1 MTALSRRAI
10 LASAGA
16 AVAVAGV
23 PGVVRA
29 DTSPLDDAK
38 TREAMELFGQLN
50 PHRQEILLNTMRL
63 VLEVQ
68 RSNES
73 QGFTTED
80 DARAGRDLERQI
92 GGMRP

>member
-1 MTALSRRAI
+1 MQITRRDALVG
-10 LASAGA
+10 ASAA
-16 AVAVAGV
+16 AMVAGV
-23 PGVVRA
+23 PGA
-29 DTSPLDDAK
+29 ASAGKLPLDDAK
-38 TREAMELFGQLN
+38 TREALELFRQLN

-73 QGFTTED
+73 RGFTTED

-92 GGMRP
+92 GGSPS

>member
-1 MTALSRRAI
+1 MTGLTRRAA
-10 LASAGA
+10 LLSAGA

-29 DTSPLDDAK
+29 GKLPLVDAK
-38 TREAMELFGQLN
+38 TREALELFGQLN
-50 PHRQEILLNTMRL
+50 PDRQGILLDTMRL

-73 QGFTTED
+73 RGFTTED
-80 DARAGRDLERQI
+80 DARAARDLERQI